1 MAVATV
7 IHTPMCEYL
16 DSASIEARKKGFAPT
31 GKVAP
36 LLGTVTPLRS
46 WVPYASE
53 RQGSISV
60 EEDPV
65 LQIQPRTPIAA
76 ALLRARRAYLEAGGK
91 LLGWDELEEE
101 MRQLR
106 GGLAQGRGAL
116 WRLPHERNDSPAL
129 R

>member
-7 IHTPMCEYL
+7 IHTTFMWAYR
-16 DSASIEARKKGFAPT
+16 DSVCMEVREKKIDRKGGVEST
-31 GKVAP
+31 
-36 LLGTVTPLRS
+36 LGIATALRF

-53 RQGSISV
+53 RKGSISV

-65 LQIQPRTPIAA
+65 LQIQPRTPIAE

-106 GGLAQGRGAL
+106 GG
-116 WRLPHERNDSPAL
+116 WEEK
-129 R
+129 